1 METVSKE
8 SDAPRFRLETL
19 GTLTLRGLQQLS
31 VAAEGRQQRRRLA
44 LLAVLASA
52 GERGRSRDQLLLL
65 FWPDSTEKK
74 ARHSLDQLLYAI
86 RTSLDDSIFTGV
98 NPIRVNPSII
108 DADVRQFESS
118 LDSGDLE
125 AAIAIYH
132 GPFLDGF
139 HPGETREFQDW
150 LDSERQRL
158 ASKYLDALAKLA
170 ASAERDSDLANAIRW
185 RRRLV
190 EADPLSTRHAVGLVR
205 TLAHSGDLVAALEFA
220 TRYERTAQRELGV
233 NDIPELNELVAEIR
247 NRPSSATELASG
259 ISTPGAS
266 DERPS
271 NFENGDARAPRTEM
285 ETRIASSGRF
295 PVAVLVGT
303 GILAA
308 ALVTGL
314 IYTRSPSSIKTE
326 GSHSIS
332 GAAPAASQNVG
343 RAAKGTRN
351 VVAYDLYLR
360 GQDPVLLR
368 SDTGAAIGLQYLEKA
383 VALDSGFAAAH
394 AAVAEMYVRLALFSN
409 PPLPQTELRRR
420 AEAAARKAIALD
432 DSLAEGHRA
441 LGFVESFWLIDPQLA
456 ESELNRSL
464 KLDPHLPHTL
474 EYLALTHTLL
484 GKSREALIDAQRAV
498 ANDPLSPI
506 NRATLAQMLYVN
518 GRCEEAIPILDSL
531 SAMKPSLLR
540 VASIRSVC
548 YADEGRWSDLAATA
562 RKQAGS
568 GDTGASA
575 MLGLSL
581 ARTGRRNE
589 ALEIRTK
596 LREIAKKNPAV
607 SFDVAVVSFGLG
619 DFDDAFRAI
628 GAARDA
634 GPFPYELMGPVF
646 DSLRRD
652 ARFRSVVRRRAMSR
666 RGALGQ
672 STG

>member
-1 METVSKE
+1 METASKG
-8 SDAPRFRLETL
+8 SGAPHFRLETL
-19 GTLTLRGLQQLS
+19 GTLALKGPQQGFIPGDS
-31 VAAEGRQQRRRLA
+31 RQQRRRLA

-86 RTSLDDSIFTGV
+86 RTSVDNSIFIGV
-98 NPIRVNPSII
+98 NPIRLNPSII
-108 DADVRQFESS
+108 DADIRQFESS
-118 LDSGDLE
+118 IDSGDLE
-125 AAIAIYH
+125 AGIATYR

-158 ASKYLDALAKLA
+158 AIKYLDALAKLA
-170 ASAERDSDLANAIRW
+170 ASAERNADFANAIRW
-185 RRRLV
+185 RRKLV
-190 EADPLSTRHAVGLVR
+190 EVEPLSTRYALDLVR
-205 TLAHSGDLVAALEFA
+205 TLAQSGDFAAALEFA
-220 TRYERTAQRELGV
+220 SRYERIAQRELGV
-233 NDIPELNELVAEIR
+233 DDIPELRELVAEIR
-247 NRPSSATELASG
+247 NRPPSATQPAYA
-259 ISTPGAS
+259 ISKRGALN
-266 DERPS
+266 ERPS
-271 NFENGDARAPRTEM
+271 NSDSIVAVPRIETGTWEARR
-285 ETRIASSGRF
+285 RRF
-295 PVAVLVGT
+295 PVAVLLGS

-314 IYTRSPSSIKTE
+314 IYTRRVSPTKTE
-326 GSHSIS
+326 SSRWNS

-343 RAAKGTRN
+343 RAARGTRN

-360 GQDPVLLR
+360 GQESVRLR
-368 SDTGAAIGLQYLEKA
+368 SDSAAAIGLQYLEKA

-394 AAVAEMYVRLALFSN
+394 AALAQMYVRLAFSSD

-432 DSLAEGHRA
+432 DSLAEGHQA
-441 LGFVESFWLIDPQLA
+441 LAFVEIFWLIDPQFA
-456 ESELNRSL
+456 ESELNKSL

-474 EYLALTHTLL
+474 EYLALTHALL
-484 GKSREALIDAQRAV
+484 GKTREALIDAQRAV
-498 ANDPLSPI
+498 AEDPLSPI

-518 GRCEEAIPILDSL
+518 GRCKEALPILDSL
-531 SAMKPSLLR
+531 GELKPPLLR
-540 VASIRSVC
+540 VASTRSIC
-548 YADEGRWSDLAATA
+548 YADQGRWSDVAATA
-562 RKQAGS
+562 READS

-596 LREIAKKNPAV
+596 LRAIATRNSAV
-607 SFDVAVVSFGLG
+607 NFDVAVVSFGLG

-628 GAARDA
+628 GAASDA

-646 DSLRRD
+646 DSFRRD
-652 ARFRSVVRRRAMSR
+652 ARFRSVVGR
-666 RGALGQ
+666 RGIQRTSGG
-672 STG
+672 S